1 MSRAEE
7 IARGLFEVS
16 QFGSGQCFVYLD
28 GVSIASTW
36 SRDDA
41 DEIIASRAATIARA
55 IESALA
61 ERDAGE
67 AERVAHAV
75 AAEREALIAALRERR
90 DGTDPAHCS
99 GLNVAINMIQLRA
112 RATSPAP
119 EPVAAERAV
128 IDAAVALCGHPYGQG
143 CQWAEAY
150 DGLERAVDALVAA
163 RKGGEHG

>member
-1 MSRAEE
+1 MTPRERAEAFRHDSGE
-7 IARGLFEVS
+7 GDLVADIA
-16 QFGSGQCFVYLD
+16 
-28 GVSIASTW
+28 A
-36 SRDDA
+36 
-41 DEIIASRAATIARA
+41 A

-67 AERVAHAV
+67 AERVREAV
-75 AAEREALIAALRERR
+75 AQAYEDAASIVDRTGAVA
-90 DGTDPAHCS
+90 DGMWFFA
-99 GLNVAINMIQLRA
+99 AAAQEIRA